1 MSRACETAR
10 ALVSRSLDEAL
21 DVVPRDVL
29 ALHVATCASC
39 ARFAADTEAA
49 TRLLRAAPLEQHRVE
64 LRRPL
69 RRGASS
75 WSHHAAA
82 AVAAAFAV
90 GLASLAG
97 GSTGPV
103 TQVASPTRAVLP
115 PVKLPIGQRLAEA
128 DFAAGRR
135 LESDA

>member
-39 ARFAADTEAA
+39 ARFAADTEAS
-49 TRLLRAAPLEQHRVE
+49 TRLLRDAPLEPHRVE
-64 LRRPL
+64 LGRSL

-82 AVAAAFAV
+82 AGVAALAV

-97 GSTGPV
+97 GSAGPV
-103 TQVASPTRAVLP
+103 TQVAAPTRAVLS

-128 DFAAGRR
+128 EFAAGRR
-135 LESDA
+135 PESDA

>member
-1 MSRACETAR
+1 MSRACETVR

-49 TRLLRAAPLEQHRVE
+49 TRLLRDAPLEPHCVE
-64 LRRPL
+64 LGRPL
-69 RRGASS
+69 RRGASR

-82 AVAAAFAV
+82 AVAAAFAIGV
-90 GLASLAG
+90 ASLAG

-103 TQVASPTRAVLP
+103 TPVASPTRAVLSP
-115 PVKLPIGQRLAEA
+115 MKLPIGQRMAEA

-135 LESDA
+135 PASDA

>member
-29 ALHVATCASC
+29 ALHVATCAAC
-39 ARFAADTEAA
+39 ARFAADTEAV
-49 TRLLRAAPLEQHRVE
+49 TRLLRDAPLEPHRVE

-69 RRGASS
+69 HRAASRR
-75 WSHHAAA
+75 SHHAAA

-90 GLASLAG
+90 GVASLAG

-103 TQVASPTRAVLP
+103 RQVASPTRAVLS
-115 PVKLPIGQRLAEA
+115 PVKLPIGQRMAEA

-135 LESDA
+135 PESDA